1 MTAPSTLLTSAPI
14 LPGERI
20 ESIDLIRGF
29 AIFGILLV
37 NMQFYNAP
45 FTFML
50 LNTPWWTGTADRI
63 ATWGIRFFAE
73 GKFYPLL
80 SFLFGLG
87 MTLLMARMD
96 LRGISFALVYRRRL
110 FVLLLIGIVHG
121 VLIWA
126 GDILVTYAVLGFFLL
141 LFRTRRP
148 KTVLVWAVICWLFP
162 VLLMGLAALFIEM
175 GRSFPQS
182 AAQIDAAFTE
192 AAVDYRTLA
201 DKALTAYAHGTFGE
215 MVAVRARELALQYT
229 GLFAYG
235 PTIFAFFLSGMY
247 AGRRWTSRDL
257 PELLP
262 HFRRGIW
269 WMLAA
274 AIIGNVVFATARE
287 SSSMAVPSFM
297 SFLAV
302 LGATVSA
309 PASCFLFVTAAILVA
324 RQQAWTTRFSP
335 LAAVGRTAI
344 SNYLFQS
351 IVCTTLYNSYG
362 FGLYGQVGP
371 AAGVGITIALFC
383 VQLFLSRWWLE
394 RFRFGPVE
402 WLWRS
407 LTYRTLQP
415 MRLGN

>member
-1 MTAPSTLLTSAPI
+1 MTAPSTLVTSAPI

-121 VLIWA
+121 VLI
-126 GDILVTYAVLGFFLL
+126 
-141 LFRTRRP
+141 
-148 KTVLVWAVICWLFP
+148 WAVICWLFP